1 MRPARNH
8 GGCHHGRD
16 GRSPLALAAALA
28 VAVPGLLVSA
38 CSSQSGTGPAGG
50 DAVSAAGRAVAAGKA
65 PVAARRPAAV
75 QAVRLLAQA
84 AQAAIVTSYQGQ
96 EIVTRWSQGGGSVL
110 VSSIWHV
117 SGGQTVTQT
126 TADGASLSSQSYLS
140 SDTDGQSPE
149 GVLGV
154 TAPLVQLLESHYVV
168 AYAGTGSADNRTAQV
183 VEASRADG
191 SIAARFWL
199 DDATKLPLEREVFD
213 TAAHVIGQ
221 DVFIAVS
228 FTAPGEVAPAAA
240 GGKASSVVPP
250 QGGSGG
256 MGPPGERA
264 SRASAG
270 SPQQAPAASASA
282 RVSAAP
288 RTPWTDPLSRR
299 QLLALRSRG
308 WLVPAALPG
317 GLSLF
322 TGAETQADT
331 GAVLDLGYSDGLS
344 MVSVFEQRGKLPA
357 RLPGWRKIKTGG
369 HVVFTLPDQRSLT
382 WSGHGMVF
390 TMMADA
396 PSASVNAAV
405 GALPHDGPTGFW
417 KRMSR
422 GLVRVASWVN
432 PFH

>member
-1 MRPARNH
+1 VFTPVIRPAHNH
-8 GGCHHGRD
+8 GAHNHGAHNHGAHNHGARHHGRD
-16 GRSPLALAAALA
+16 SRSPLALAAALA

-38 CSSQSGTGPAGG
+38 CSSQSGTGPAGS
-50 DAVSAAGRAVAAGKA
+50 DAVSAAGRAAAAGPATRGRA
-65 PVAARRPAAV
+65 PVAARRPATV

-183 VEASRADG
+183 VEAWRADG

-213 TAAHVIGQ
+213 TTAHVIGQ
-221 DVFIAVS
+221 DVFIDVS
-228 FTAPGEVAPAAA
+228 FATPRPAAA
-240 GGKASSVVPP
+240 P
-250 QGGSGG
+250 
-256 MGPPGERA
+256 
-264 SRASAG
+264 
-270 SPQQAPAASASA
+270 ASA
-282 RVSAAP
+282 RVSAPQA
-288 RTPWTDPLSRR
+288 PWTDPLSRR

-308 WLVPAALPG
+308 WLVPAALPA

-322 TGAETQADT
+322 TGAETQADS

-357 RLPGWRKIKTGG
+357 TLPGWRKIKAGG

-390 TMMADA
+390 TMVADA
-396 PSASVNAAV
+396 PSQSVDAAI

>member
-1 MRPARNH
+1 VFTPVTRSVRN
-8 GGCHHGRD
+8 
-16 GRSPLALAAALA
+16 GRSPRVLAAALA
-28 VAVPGLLVSA
+28 VAMPGFLVSA
-38 CSSQSGTGPAGG
+38 CSSQSGVGPAGG
-50 DAVSAAGRAVAAGKA
+50 DAVSAAGRAAAG
-65 PVAARRPAAV
+65 PVTRGRAPAAAKRPTTV
-75 QAVRLLAQA
+75 RAVNLLAQA

-126 TADGASLSSQSYLS
+126 TADGASYSSQSYLS

-154 TAPLVQLLESHYVV
+154 TAPLIGLLKSHYLV
-168 AYAGTGSADNRTAQV
+168 AYAGSGSADNRTAQV
-183 VEASRADG
+183 VEAWRSDG

-221 DVFIAVS
+221 DVFIDVS
-228 FTAPGEVAPAAA
+228 FTAPGGPE
-240 GGKASSVVPP
+240 GVP
-250 QGGSGG
+250 GD
-256 MGPPGERA
+256 
-264 SRASAG
+264 SRAPGA
-270 SPQQAPAASASA
+270 SPQQAAAKSASA
-282 RVSAAP
+282 RVSASP
-288 RTPWTDPLSRR
+288 PGPWTDPFSRR
-299 QLLALRSRG
+299 QLLALRDGG
-308 WLVPAALPG
+308 WQVPAELPG

-322 TGAETQADT
+322 TGAKTRAET

-357 RLPGWRKIKTGG
+357 TLPGWRKTKAGG
-369 HVVFTLPDQRSLT
+369 HVVFALPDQRLLT
-382 WSGHGMVF
+382 WAGHGMVF
-390 TMMADA
+390 TMVADA
-396 PSASVNAAV
+396 PSQTVDAAV
-405 GALPHDGPTGFW
+405 GALPHDGPAGFW